1 VNTITCEIISTG
13 TEILQGLYPDTNA
26 QIISRRF
33 KDLGIPVQYHTA
45 VGDDK
50 DTLAFALKI
59 ARYRSDIIV
68 MTGGL
73 GPTEDD
79 LTREVVARL
88 YDRVLKKDEKAEQM
102 ICEHFTRRRIPM
114 PESNLIQAMV
124 PEGCIPLYNFPGT
137 APGFIIHEKE
147 RKKALIAL
155 PGPQREWMPMFES
168 TVTEFLKAWFPT
180 DMYIETLTLRTINIP
195 ESKINEQIS
204 PLFGAITGVTL
215 GLLAKPGKVDIRA
228 TACASTR
235 EETHDLLQSARKKIL
250 ACIDTQSVYAEKED
264 ASIEETVA
272 RLLANQG
279 QTLGVAESCTG
290 GLVSKR
296 LTDIPG
302 SSAYFKEGI
311 IAYSNEAK
319 IKYLGVRERIINQ
332 YGAVSGEVASEMA
345 SGMKRISGADLA
357 VSITGIAGPSGG
369 TPAKP
374 VGLVYF
380 GLATKDHV
388 STWER
393 RFTGDREMIRER
405 AADFALDILRRGLLK
420 SPELYRY
427 ESKE

>member
-1 VNTITCEIISTG
+1 VNTISCEIISTG
-13 TEILQGLYPDTNA
+13 TEIVQGLYPDTNA

-114 PESNLIQAMV
+114 PESNLIQAMI
-124 PEGCIPLYNFPGT
+124 PEGCIPLYNSLGT

-147 RKKALIAL
+147 KNKAIIAL

-180 DMYIETLTLRTINIP
+180 DMYIETLVLRTINVP
-195 ESKINEQIS
+195 ESKINEQIFS
-204 PLFGAITGVTL
+204 LFGAMPDVAL

-235 EETHDLLQSARKKIL
+235 EELMDLLQSARKKIL
-250 ACIDTQSVYAEKED
+250 ACIDPQSVYAEKED
-264 ASIEETVA
+264 VTIEESVA
-272 RLLANQG
+272 RLLVNQG
-279 QTLGVAESCTG
+279 QTLSVAESCTG

-302 SSAYFKEGI
+302 SSAYFKESI

-332 YGAVSGEVASEMA
+332 YGAVSGEVASEMV

-357 VSITGIAGPSGG
+357 VAITGIAGPSGG

-380 GLATKDHV
+380 GLATRDYV
-388 STWER
+388 ATWQR
-393 RFTGDREMIRER
+393 HFTGDREMIREQ
-405 AADFALDILRRGLLK
+405 AADFALDILRRAGM
-420 SPELYRY
+420 S
-427 ESKE
+427 

>member
-1 VNTITCEIISTG
+1 VNTITCEILSTG
-13 TEILQGLYPDTNA
+13 TEIVQGLYPDTNA
-26 QIISRRF
+26 QMLSRRL

-45 VGDDK
+45 VGDNK
-50 DTLAFALKI
+50 DTLAVALKI
-59 ARYRSDIIV
+59 AHNRSNVVV

-79 LTREVVARL
+79 LTREVVS
-88 YDRVLKKDEKAEQM
+88 RVYNCGLKKDAQAVKM

-124 PEGCIPLYNFPGT
+124 PEGCIPLYNFMGT

-147 RKKALIAL
+147 KNKTIITL
-155 PGPQREWMPMFES
+155 PGPQREWIPMFDGP
-168 TVTEFLKAWFPT
+168 VTEFLMAWFPT
-180 DMYIETLTLRTINIP
+180 GILFETLVLRTINVP
-195 ESKINEQIS
+195 ESKINDQIS
-204 PLFGAITGVTL
+204 TLFGAIPGVTL
-215 GLLAKPGKVDIRA
+215 GLLAKPGKVDIRI
-228 TACASTR
+228 TANASTR
-235 EETHDLLQSARKKIL
+235 EETVDLLQSARKKIL
-250 ACIDTQSVYAEKED
+250 ACIDSKSVYAEKED
-264 ASIEETVA
+264 ATIEETVA
-272 RLLANQG
+272 RLLVNQRL
-279 QTLGVAESCTG
+279 TVSVAESCTG
-290 GLVSKR
+290 GLVGKR

-319 IKYLGVRERIINQ
+319 IKYLGVREQILNQ

-345 SGMKRISGADLA
+345 SGMKRLSGADYA

-380 GLATKDHV
+380 GLATKDYV
-388 STWER
+388 STRER

-405 AADFALDILRRGLLK
+405 AADFALDILRRACMN
-420 SPELYRY
+420 
-427 ESKE
+427 